1 MVNLTES
8 RTAFGE
14 WPLLVNENMNT
25 QKQEG
30 DKESNLRFYVV
41 ISIWTVAALALIV
54 LSNRYLEGT
63 LLEIFNGIGIAIL
76 SAMVLGLTVH
86 LWLERQI
93 VTDVFR
99 AAVGHILPPEL
110 RDEVHWISNFKCIT
124 TRCVFS
130 LDLEDIGDGIVK
142 VSIEIESELR
152 NITTKP
158 YKVKR
163 VFTLDD
169 WDIPG
174 KQPEIGE
181 YEYTIEDKPPVK
193 FDGVPKRHPDKII
206 QIEMEDVE
214 LRPGE
219 IIKTF
224 SKGTEYRR
232 TNDRF

>member
-1 MVNLTES
+1 MVSLAES
-8 RTAFGE
+8 RTALGE
-14 WPLLVNENMNT
+14 WPIPVNENMNT
-25 QKQEG
+25 RKQEE
-30 DKESNLRFYVV
+30 DKESNLRFYLV
-41 ISIWTVAALALIV
+41 IAIWTVAALALIF

-63 LLEIFNGIGIAIL
+63 WLEIFNGIGVAIL

-124 TRCVFS
+124 TGCVCT
-130 LDLEDIGDGIVK
+130 LDLEDVGDGVVK
-142 VSIEIESELR
+142 VTVEIESELK

-158 YKVKR
+158 YTVKR

-174 KQPEIGE
+174 RRPEICE
-181 YEYTIEDKPPVK
+181 YEALLNLVW
-193 FDGVPKRHPDKII
+193 V
-206 QIEMEDVE
+206 
-214 LRPGE
+214 
-219 IIKTF
+219 
-224 SKGTEYRR
+224 RR
-232 TNDRF
+232 REG